1 MGRAPHTRTINELTI
16 NELRKGLVVSTIDNS
31 RFSYPRSM
39 LSVAARRASAL
50 EVHEGERI
58 QIVDQAGRQ
67 TAVLV
72 AFKTDDHGEWASTSH
87 TTEGLRSIMLSLN
100 GEIVSNRRNPL
111 LRLEEDTVGRHDMI
125 MPACDGKRYLDHYGI
140 PDHPSCRDALT
151 TALAEYNIPFDR
163 LPDPFNLFMQT
174 AILSKGDLEVREP
187 LSEAGDFVVLRAL
200 TDLIVA
206 VSACPQDRS
215 AQNGF
220 NPTDLLIRVFRD

>member
-1 MGRAPHTRTINELTI
+1 M
-16 NELRKGLVVSTIDNS
+16 STTDNA

-39 LSVAARRASAL
+39 VSVAARRASAI
-50 EVHEGERI
+50 EVAEGERI

-72 AFKTDDHGEWASTSH
+72 AFKKDDHSEWASTSH
-87 TTEGLRSIMLSLN
+87 TAEGLRSIMLRLD

-111 LRLEEDTVGRHDMI
+111 LRLEEDTVGRHDLI

-140 PDHPSCRDALT
+140 PDHPSCKETLTAALT
-151 TALAEYNIPFDR
+151 EFHVPYDR
-163 LPDPFNLFMQT
+163 LPNPFNFFMHT
-174 AILSKGDLEVREP
+174 AILSRGDLEVREP

-200 TDLIVA
+200 TDLIIA

-220 NPTDLLIRVFRD
+220 NPTDLLVRVFRD

>member
-1 MGRAPHTRTINELTI
+1 ML

-39 LSVAARRASAL
+39 VSVVARRASAI
-50 EVHEGERI
+50 EVNEGERI

-72 AFKTDDHGEWASTSH
+72 AFKKDDHSEWASTTH
-87 TTEGLRSIMLSLN
+87 TTEGLRSIMLGLN
-100 GEIVSNRRNPL
+100 SEIVSNRRNPL
-111 LRLEEDTVGRHDMI
+111 LKVEEDTVGRHDMI

-140 PDHPSCRDALT
+140 PDHPSCRDTLT
-151 TALAEYNIPFDR
+151 TALAEFNIPFDR
-163 LPDPFNLFMQT
+163 LPDPFNFFMHT
-174 AILSKGDLEVREP
+174 AILGKGELEVREP

-200 TDLIVA
+200 TDLVIA

-220 NPTDLLIRVFRD
+220 NPTDLLVRVFRD